1 MGKEVRQNRQKMM
14 NDRFC
19 CYGTYNS
26 KSFRCLIKCADKC
39 ECEKETNF
47 LKWMKYEYPKQKE
60 EKEKRKE

>member
-1 MGKEVRQNRQKMM
+1 MM
-14 NDRFC
+14 NNRFC
-19 CYGTYNS
+19 CYGTYNPR
-26 KSFRCLIKCADKC
+26 SFRCLIKCSDKC